1 VGVVP
6 AAVPPRPLPLPTTTP
21 GRQVTDLLSRSCAI
35 GAALTGCLLGP
46 LPGRRL
52 LRRLPERQ
60 PGQLRHL
67 LGQRPDLALQLD
79 DPVPQLRRL
88 GPRPLGLRP
97 PTPRLGTPEPDV
109 ATTKIAAVAAHDRA
123 RRSPSATRVQH
134 PNPPCVA
141 TGPAANDRS
150 YGITEYLP
158 WYGVPRTAG
167 SPEFPGRRCLRIAAP
182 PHDAPDRDH

>member
-1 VGVVP
+1 MGVVP
-6 AAVPPRPLPLPTTTP
+6 ATVPPRPLPLPTTTP

-35 GAALTGCLLGP
+35 GAALTDCLLGR

-109 ATTKIAAVAAHDRA
+109 ATAKIAAVAAHDRA
-123 RRSPSATRVQH
+123 KKITVS
-134 PNPPCVA
+134 NP
-141 TGPAANDRS
+141 GPA
-150 YGITEYLP
+150 P
-158 WYGVPRTAG
+158 Q
-167 SPEFPGRRCLRIAAP
+167 
-182 PHDAPDRDH
+182 